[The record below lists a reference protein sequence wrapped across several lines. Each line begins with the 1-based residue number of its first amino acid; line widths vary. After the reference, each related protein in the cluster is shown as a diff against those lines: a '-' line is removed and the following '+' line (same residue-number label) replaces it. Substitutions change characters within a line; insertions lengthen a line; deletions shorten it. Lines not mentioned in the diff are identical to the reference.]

1 MTPLS
6 KKPALIDSS
15 LESSNFREHQTHV
28 HWSQKVFHSV
38 TLAGMMTFPACC
50 QHIPEGRPGILVQV
64 KTVSSIVLF
73 WHCWDAFLFM
83 QQLPENAN
91 SIAHPQEI
99 KEKTE
104 AEKSEGKLL
113 IFSLNADR
121 ILTRAYW
128 LEQHG
133 FLLFAE
139 CYRWLPRQEALPLP
153 LTGLWGMQGAWN
165 QPSPSLPN
173 LFFKP
178 LLSRKKKKK
187 EGEKRGEQCTSLE
200 TFLPICFLWNLE
212 LTSSLPIRIAIY
224 NFAGISL
231 MSWINSTSS
240 LKCPTI
246 WVEL

>member
-1 MTPLS
+1 MTPFS

-64 KTVSSIVLF
+64 KTVSSTVLF
-73 WHCWDAFLFM
+73 WHCWDAILFM

-91 SIAHPQEI
+91 SIAHPREI
-99 KEKTE
+99 NEKTE
-104 AEKSEGKLL
+104 AEKSEGELL
-113 IFSLNADR
+113 QFFLWMQTESSPG
-121 ILTRAYW
+121 LTYW

-187 EGEKRGEQCTSLE
+187 RRGGEGGIHVPGNISA
-200 TFLPICFLWNLE
+200 NLFFME
-212 LTSSLPIRIAIY
+212 
-224 NFAGISL
+224 
-231 MSWINSTSS
+231 SWINLFT
-240 LKCPTI
+240 PD
-246 WVEL
+246 